1 MVSARKSLLFAL
13 LVAVF
18 PLAGFTQQSS
28 PQQNAPGTP
37 APALQARPAPLPG
50 ASKIP
55 RITLDVQVT
64 DSAGR
69 PVPGLKLSD
78 FSIYDG
84 GKAVKNLELAPV
96 GSEPTEIIF
105 LIDPLS
111 ADFEEIARTKQQIRN
126 LVAKNGGKLPYA
138 VSVAWLDLSP
148 IKHAKGQAAP
158 ARLIST
164 GGPVQSVVIPID
176 NNRASLHVLLASQ
189 DGNALGRAV
198 DKADIYPP
206 GILAAQGAQ
215 GREQRV
221 RLSLQALDV
230 VASAES
236 ERPGHKLVIWISP
249 GWPLLNQNDDRGRQQ
264 LFNFVVA
271 VNTELIQSRVT
282 LFAIDPL
289 GVTGQMNEYQTAP
302 TASGSEQKSA
312 VSAEIA
318 TSLSQSSQGLIAS
331 TQTGSVTPTLLAPRN
346 AQQVR
351 ANDVGLP
358 ALALQSGGQVL
369 GKTNDIPSELA
380 QCVAEAASFYTLSY
394 DAPTSTR
401 ANEYHGIDVRVAR
414 PGLTVR
420 TRAGYYGQPE
430 VGH

>member
-1 MVSARKSLLFAL
+1 VVSARKSLFVTLLLAAL
-13 LVAVF
+13 
-18 PLAGFTQQSS
+18 PLSGFSQQSS
-28 PQQNAPGTP
+28 PHQDAPGAS
-37 APALQARPAPLPG
+37 APALQPRPALPPG
-50 ASKIP
+50 ASTVA
-55 RITLDVQVT
+55 RITVDVQVT

-69 PVPGLKLSD
+69 PVPGLTLSD
-78 FSIYDG
+78 FSTYDS
-84 GKAVKNLELAPV
+84 GKAVKNLELSRA

-111 ADFEEIARTKQQIRN
+111 ADFEEISRTKQQIRN
-126 LVAKNGGKLPYA
+126 LVQKNGGKLPYA
-138 VSVAWLDLSP
+138 VSVAWLDLAP
-148 IKHAKGQAAP
+148 IKHARGQAPP

-164 GGPVQSVVIPID
+164 GGPVETVVIPID

-189 DGNALGRAV
+189 DGMALGRAV

-236 ERPGHKLVIWISP
+236 ERPGHKLVLWISP
-249 GWPLLNQNDDRGRQQ
+249 GWPLLAQNDDRGRRQ
-264 LFNFVVA
+264 LFNYVVA
-271 VNTELIQSRVT
+271 VNSELTQSRVT

-289 GVTGQMNEYQTAP
+289 GVSGQMNEYQSAP
-302 TASGSEQKSA
+302 MNSGIA
-312 VSAEIA
+312 SAESAANTALFNQGMIA
-318 TSLSQSSQGLIAS
+318 SSQE
-331 TQTGSVTPTLLAPRN
+331 GSVTPTLFAPRN

-369 GKTNDIPSELA
+369 AKTNDIPSELA
-380 QCVAEAASFYTLSY
+380 QCVAAAASFYKLSY
-394 DAPTSTR
+394 DAPASTK
-401 ANEYHGIDVRVAR
+401 ANEYHGISVRVAR

>member
-1 MVSARKSLLFAL
+1 MVPAGKSLLLLLLLAAVPLPGFA
-13 LVAVF
+13 
-18 PLAGFTQQSS
+18 QQSS
-28 PQQNAPGTP
+28 SQQNASGAAAPRLQP
-37 APALQARPAPLPG
+37 RPALPPG
-50 ASKIP
+50 ASQVP

-78 FSIYDG
+78 FAVHDG
-84 GKAVKNLELAPV
+84 GKAVQNLQLAPA

-111 ADFEEIARTKQQIRN
+111 ADFEEIARSKQQIRN
-126 LVAKNGGKLPYA
+126 LVEKDGGKLPYS

-164 GGPVQSVVIPID
+164 GGPVQTVVIPID

-189 DGNALGRAV
+189 DGMALGHAI
-198 DKADIYPP
+198 DKAEIYPP

-221 RLSLQALDV
+221 RLSLQALNV

-236 ERPGHKLVIWISP
+236 ERPGHKLVLWISP
-249 GWPLLNQNDDRGRQQ
+249 GWPLLNQHDDGGRQQ

-289 GVTGQMNEYQTAP
+289 GVTGQMNEFQSSP
-302 TASGSEQKSA
+302 MSGGIS
-312 VSAEIA
+312 SAESA
-318 TSLSQSSQGLIAS
+318 ANTSAFNQGLIAS
-331 TQTGSVTPTLLAPRN
+331 AQDGSVTPTLLAPRN
-346 AQQVR
+346 VQQVK

-369 GKTNDIPSELA
+369 AKSNDISAELA
-380 QCVAEAASFYTLSY
+380 ECVAEAASFYTLSY
-394 DAPTSTR
+394 DAP
-401 ANEYHGIDVRVAR
+401 AAKKPNEYHAIDVRVAR
-414 PGLTVR
+414 PGLMVR

>member
-1 MVSARKSLLFAL
+1 VAPPRLTLLLSSLLLTAL
-13 LVAVF
+13 
-18 PLAGFTQQSS
+18 PLHAQQ
-28 PQQNAPGTP
+28 PAAP
-37 APALQARPAPLPG
+37 APQLQPRPTPQPG
-50 ASKIP
+50 VGNAK
-55 RITLDVQVT
+55 RVTLDVQVY
-64 DSAGR
+64 DAAGR
-69 PVPGLKLSD
+69 PVHGLSLSD
-78 FSIYDG
+78 FSVHDNG
-84 GKAVKNLELAPV
+84 HAVGNLQLAPA

-105 LIDPLS
+105 FIDPLS
-111 ADFEEIARTKQQIRN
+111 SDFEEISRTKQQIRN
-126 LVAKNGGKLPYA
+126 LVGKSSGKLPYS

-148 IKHAKGQAAP
+148 LKHAKGQAPP
-158 ARLIST
+158 ARIIST
-164 GGPVQSVVIPID
+164 AGPVQSVVIPID

-189 DGNALGRAV
+189 DGISLGQAL
-198 DKADIYPP
+198 DKSDIYPP

-236 ERPGHKLVIWISP
+236 ERPGHKLVLWISP
-249 GWPLLNQNDDRGRQQ
+249 GWPLLAQNDDRGRRQ

-271 VNTELIQSRVT
+271 VNTELMQSRIT

-289 GVTGQMNEYQTAP
+289 GVTGQMNEFQSTPMNGGMA
-302 TASGSEQKSA
+302 
-312 VSAEIA
+312 SAESA
-318 TSLSQSSQGLIAS
+318 ANTSQFNQGLLAS
-331 TQTGSVTPTLLAPRN
+331 TQDGSVTPTLFAPRN
-346 AQQVR
+346 AQQVT

-369 GKTNDIPSELA
+369 AKTNDIPSELA
-380 QCVAEAASFYTLSY
+380 ECVADAASFYTLSY
-394 DAPTSTR
+394 DAPSSMKP
-401 ANEYHGIDVRVAR
+401 NEYHAIDVRVAR